1 MPPNS
6 WRLNVLNHLKLDLSL
21 TRIADRIGVNRVVL
35 TLSIARL
42 ADALGNSILF
52 IIIPLYVAQL
62 PSPWFPVPDSVRVGL
77 LISLY
82 GLVNSVF
89 QPFMGALSDR
99 LSRRKPFIQSGLAL
113 MGVGTLAFAFAGR
126 FTDLLLLRALQGVG
140 VALTVPAS
148 MALMASATTKETRGG
163 SMGVYST
170 MRMAGFAAGPLI
182 GGLLQFHFGFN
193 TAFYAGAALLLL
205 AMILVQMWI
214 KDMPV
219 EAPAEAPG
227 PFRILDRELLTG
239 GIIGLGVASFL
250 MASAFSMMGALENE
264 FNARLQQTVLG
275 FSIAFSALTFSRLL
289 VQVPLGR
296 LSDRMG
302 RKPLILLGLIL
313 MAPATALLGEAG
325 TIVQLTGLRVF
336 QGIASGAIAAPAFA
350 LAADLARSG
359 GEGRQMSIL
368 TMGFGLGIALGPLI
382 AGVLAVIFF
391 ELPFLLGG
399 LMSLIGVWVVY
410 RYVPE
415 TVQRR
420 GAPAV
425 ARAGAE
431 VYAGRNRKGQRD

>member
-1 MPPNS
+1 
-6 WRLNVLNHLKLDLSL
+6 VFNHLKLKVSP
-21 TRIADRIGVNRVVL
+21 TQMADSIGVNRVVL

-52 IIIPLYVAQL
+52 IVIPLYVAQL
-62 PSPWFPVPDSVRVGL
+62 PSPWFPLPDSVRVGL

-82 GLVNSVF
+82 GLVNSIF
-89 QPFMGALSDR
+89 QPIMGALSDR

-113 MGVGTLAFAFAGR
+113 MGIGTLAFAFAGR
-126 FTDLLLLRALQGVG
+126 FSDLLLLRALQGIG
-140 VALTVPAS
+140 VALTIPAS
-148 MALMASATTKETRGG
+148 MALIATATTKQTRGG
-163 SMGVYST
+163 SMGVYSS
-170 MRMAGFAAGPLI
+170 MRMVGFAAGPLI
-182 GGLLQFHFGFN
+182 GGLLQLHFGFN
-193 TAFYAGAALLLL
+193 TAFYVGAALLLV
-205 AMILVQMWI
+205 AMILVQVWVN
-214 KDMPV
+214 DVPV
-219 EAPAEAPG
+219 RAATEAPG
-227 PFRILDRELLTG
+227 PFRIIDRELLAG
-239 GIIGLGVASFL
+239 GIMGLGIATFL

-296 LSDRMG
+296 LSDRVG
-302 RKPLILLGLIL
+302 RKPLILVGLIL

-382 AGVLAVIFF
+382 AGVLAVVFF

-415 TVQRR
+415 TVQRS
-420 GAPAV
+420 GAPALAWAKV
-425 ARAGAE
+425 KVSGERDQ
-431 VYAGRNRKGQRD
+431 KGQRD